1 MSSWVV
7 VDQITKYVHFFSPY
21 HPFKESRITTTFME
35 IVQKLH
41 GILKII
47 ISDRDPIFTRNFW
60 TELFSC
66 FGTKLAKSSSY
77 HPQSNGQTETLNKFL
92 EGYLHFF
99 ASNKQTKWFKWFPL
113 VESWYNTYFHAS

>member
-47 ISDRDPIFTRNFW
+47 ISDRDPIFTRNFS
-60 TELFSC
+60 TELFFC
-66 FGTKLAKSSSY
+66 LGTQLAHISSY
-77 HPQSNGQTETLNKFL
+77 HPQSDGKIEIVSKFL
-92 EGYLHFF
+92 
-99 ASNKQTKWFKWFPL
+99 
-113 VESWYNTYFHAS
+113 